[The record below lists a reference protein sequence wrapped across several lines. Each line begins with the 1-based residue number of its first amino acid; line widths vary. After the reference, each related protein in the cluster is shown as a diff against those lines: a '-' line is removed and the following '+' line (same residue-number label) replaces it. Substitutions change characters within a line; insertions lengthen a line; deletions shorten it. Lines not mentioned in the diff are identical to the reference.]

1 MAECK
6 AEKCP
11 MGGVANRRAGMDP
24 HCFWVCGLRP
34 PEPAKIVAITQ
45 GVRELENVVSEYD
58 PYKVTDY

>member
-24 HCFWVCGLRP
+24 YCFWVCGLRP

-45 GVRELENVVSEYD
+45 GCGNWKTLLANTILT
-58 PYKVTDY
+58 K